1 MAISFN
7 NSDSSVLSKLGLNN
21 SNVKSRD
28 RDAATDYSSLGRT
41 SIDTKEVA
49 SKAKEQVLTQ
59 SDFLKL
65 LTTQL
70 QHQDPSEPMDNS
82 QMVTQLS
89 QMSMVENLTTINT
102 SMGDIISAVSSS
114 SALSASTLVGRSVLV
129 ESKTAFFDGRNP
141 VTAKIHAGDGY
152 GDIKIVVKDRAGNVV
167 SEYKASGGKGDMDFS
182 WDGVKP
188 TNQENPEAPNKPDGS
203 KPEGSEKPETEGE
216 TANGKTREG
225 DGQKPTLPEFYE
237 PGMYTIEAEG
247 IDLKT
252 GQTTRLPVSMYA
264 TVGSVTLGK
273 TQADTMLNLIGYGD
287 IKLSDVKEVAL

>member
-21 SNVKSRD
+21 SNVNSK
-28 RDAATDYSSLGRT
+28 DANASTSYSSVSRT

-49 SKAKEQVLTQ
+49 TKANEQALTQ

-70 QHQDPSEPMDNS
+70 QHQDPTEPMDNS

-102 SMGDIISAVSSS
+102 TMGDIVSAVSSS

-152 GDIKIVVKDRAGNVV
+152 GDIKILVKDRAGNVV
-167 SEYKASGGKGDMDFS
+167 SEYTATGGKGDMDFS
-182 WDGVKP
+182 WDGIKPVNPQSPDTP
-188 TNQENPEAPNKPDGS
+188 TN
-203 KPEGSEKPETEGE
+203 PEGGDNPGTEGE
-216 TANGKTREG
+216 TGSGESREG
-225 DGQKPTLPEFYE
+225 GSVKPTLPEFYE

-252 GQTTRLPVSMYA
+252 GITTRLPVSMYA

-273 TQADTMLNLIGYGD
+273 TPSDTMLNLIGFGD
-287 IKLSDVKEVAL
+287 IKLSEVKEVAL